1 MEIIDTNVLVRLLI
15 DNKDAVEQTQLAR
28 QFLKRVKQ
36 VYITQIVQ
44 VETIWV
50 LERAYKIPK
59 DKLISILK
67 CLHESKIFILQ
78 SEHCF
83 YQALMLFQHVNVG
96 FSDCLIVAETNL
108 KNKKLFTFDK
118 RLSRLEYCQL
128 LIS

>member
-15 DNKDAVEQTQLAR
+15 DDKDAVEQTQLAR

-59 DKLISILK
+59 NELISILK
-67 CLHESKIFILQ
+67 RLHQSKIFIRKL
-78 SEHCF
+78 E
-83 YQALMLFQHVNVG
+83 LFQSI
-96 FSDCLIVAETNL
+96 FTASLIHFNIQR
-108 KNKKLFTFDK
+108 K
-118 RLSRLEYCQL
+118 SQ
-128 LIS
+128 